1 MNKRTSSPLISILT
15 PVFNSGDTIDDAI
28 KSVLGQTYPNWE
40 LLIIDDGSTD
50 SSLSIV
56 SKYAQNYSAIKVLAN
71 HRNVGPGLA
80 RNIGL
85 NNAQGSY
92 IAFLDADDIWHP
104 QKLERQ
110 LQIMLSDPFAESC
123 HTGYVRFSTHSA
135 GHIKA
140 KKILPRLS
148 VTFDDLCRHNFIC
161 NSTALVRSSAV
172 NDIRFNNIKHEDYD
186 FWLKVLR
193 NGKSV
198 GIYEPLCGYR
208 VHSSQTTHNKVLS
221 VIWHF
226 QVVSLHVRNRLELLQ
241 SMLSYVGYHVIRI
254 WHAKNVSKFEMQWL
268 NDSLAK
274 RESRES

>member
-1 MNKRTSSPLISILT
+1 MDKLLYSSLVSIVT
-15 PVFNSGDTIDDAI
+15 PVFNAAGTIDDAI
-28 KSVLGQTYPNWE
+28 LSVLAQTHANWE
-40 LLIIDDGSTD
+40 LLVIDDGSTD
-50 SSLSIV
+50 NSISILSG
-56 SKYAQNYSAIKVLAN
+56 YAKDDKRIKVLASD
-71 HRNVGPGLA
+71 HNVGPGLA

-85 NNAQGSY
+85 ENAVGSY

-104 QKLERQ
+104 QKLKKQ
-110 LQIMLSDPFAESC
+110 LEVLLDDRDSDSC
-123 HTGYVRFSTHSA
+123 HTGFIRFSQPHK

-148 VTFDDLCRHNFIC
+148 VTFDDLCQHNFIC

-172 NDIRFNNIKHEDYD
+172 KKIRFNNIRHEDYD

-208 VHSSQTTHNKVLS
+208 VHFSQTTHNKVLS

-226 QVVSLHVRNRLELLQ
+226 QVVSVHVSSRLKLLPL
-241 SMLSYVGYHVIRI
+241 MFSYVGHHALRI
-254 WHAKNVSKFEMQWL
+254 WRANQISKHEM
-268 NDSLAK
+268 
-274 RESRES
+274 